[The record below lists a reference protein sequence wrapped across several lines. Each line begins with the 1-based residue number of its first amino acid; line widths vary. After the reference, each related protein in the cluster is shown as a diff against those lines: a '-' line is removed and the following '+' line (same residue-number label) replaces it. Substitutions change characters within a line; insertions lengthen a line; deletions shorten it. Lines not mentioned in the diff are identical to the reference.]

1 MSKSYFKY
9 LISSNKVLIAFVF
22 VVQVLICVIEN
33 LSINLSCVDALNYSG
48 NIFFAYV
55 LSFILPVLLL
65 HYVQN
70 KKSVDSYF
78 ALPVKRRSVIISTLL
93 FAWLLVMIPL
103 LILFIGYIFVDFSN
117 LTVYLVA
124 LFVATL
130 SFLVLLVFNSGIY
143 LIGNNNIDGIVMMIA
158 YSLIPFIAIGLVDV
172 YFTKICYGF
181 SINIYYYCRYI
192 SLLYSSFAYL
202 NSISTTSNFIPWIIT
217 IIIYFGA
224 GYVAINKHY
233 LNRKAERAQT
243 ISDNIFA
250 YPFVIHAMTI
260 MLLFMVSISYVNYYQ
275 EIGDMA
281 LLYFLVAILFE
292 ILTFI
297 YRRMIKVKIRD
308 IIVILTTIILSISFV
323 KISLYYEGFG
333 LSYLYDHN
341 PKNVAYS
348 YNMWNVQDEEIL
360 ELLQAKYDEVN
371 YYTVYFKLDILEKDM
386 EKNKEINE
394 WFNSLRDKSI
404 KKYFHGENSQY
415 DSTLRIINN
424 GKEVN
429 GEVSY
434 DYYPERITYY
444 YNDVDLSLEELKY
457 INDNYTTVYIDAD
470 VVINL
475 QDTFNKEGV
484 SADRVL
490 TQSGE
495 TTDYIQMTL
504 NDILDK

>member
-33 LSINLSCVDALNYSG
+33 LSINLSYVDALNYSG

-78 ALPVKRRSVIISTLL
+78 ALPVKRRSAIISTLV
-93 FAWLLVMIPL
+93 FAWLLIIVPL

-124 LFVATL
+124 FSVAAL

-143 LIGNNNIDGIVMMIA
+143 LIGNNNIDAIVMMIA
-158 YSLIPFIAIGLVDV
+158 YSLIPIVFTGLVDV
-172 YFTKICYGF
+172 YFEKICYGF

-192 SLLYSSFAYL
+192 SLLYSSFTYL
-202 NSISTTSNFIPWIIT
+202 NSISTASNFIPWIIT
-217 IIIYFGA
+217 ILIYFGT
-224 GYVAINKHY
+224 GYIAIKKHFI
-233 LNRKAERAQT
+233 NRKAERAQT

-250 YPFVIHAMTI
+250 YPFVIYTLTI
-260 MLLFMVSISYVNYYQ
+260 MLLLMVSISYVNYYQ
-275 EIGDMA
+275 GIGDMA

-297 YRRMIKVKIRD
+297 YRRMIKVKIKD
-308 IIVILTTIILSISFV
+308 IVVILATIILSIGFV
-323 KISLYYEGFG
+323 KVSFYYEGFG
-333 LSYLYDHN
+333 LSYLYNHD

-360 ELLQAKYDEVN
+360 ELLQEKYDEVN
-371 YYTVYFKLDILEKDM
+371 YCTVYFNLDILEKDM
-386 EKNKEINE
+386 EKNKDINK
-394 WFNSLRDKSI
+394 WFNTLRDKSI
-404 KKYFHGENSQY
+404 KNYFHGENRQY

-434 DYYPERITYY
+434 DYYPEKLTYY

-470 VVINL
+470 VVMYL
-475 QDTFNKEGV
+475 QDTYNK
-484 SADRVL
+484 DNTFDDKVL
-490 TQSGE
+490 TQSAE
-495 TTDYIQMTL
+495 TSDYIQITL
-504 NDILDK
+504 NDILAK